1 MNPQYRRS
9 KHLAESSPSSDEF
22 GSGSEGEGYAE
33 TRSASIRGD
42 TDARENARTLL
53 SRSADVTGRTS
64 RSYGSTAADANT
76 GRPLAR
82 RRRTPVSRSRHESP
96 AATSRARELTPQT
109 RDRIATL
116 SPADRRY
123 PTRHAS
129 PRRLTEVHR
138 SNRSP
143 GRDAGPRL
151 DLKRARGTSAIPGT
165 GSGAGP
171 SATTARTPSILSSPR
186 RAASRTED
194 SQARPAQSVRFSRM
208 KDKRTPG
215 SKERGA
221 ETGVSSRSAVPASTK
236 SFIPANQESSDDS
249 SSSSSSS
256 TSELELKK
264 NRRRVQAGGT
274 RPTKL
279 TSRVGIPE
287 RRQSNTPKT
296 SRRRIPRESATIGG
310 RERQASHSVRNSSRK
325 RFASDD
331 SSSSGSESST
341 SSSSISSSSVEHSRD
356 GPTDRVDRTAI
367 LKREQRTT
375 AAQTD
380 ETLTSRPASIS
391 RASQTNL
398 LRPAKRV
405 VSRPTPSSAPGP
417 KRTQATFASARP
429 VKTGL
434 QTATRSAATSD
445 ASGTASISASPALDA
460 SRRRHWDAGPASST
474 PSIERVSSAEPSS
487 SVVVVLPDV
496 AADGSEGVASTG
508 AASLTSVDRERFAE
522 KVARVLE
529 RLLPR
534 ERQVAAEEP
543 HWTTLSGDRE
553 RREVGTETP
562 GLTHATTTSTT
573 GVVDS
578 SDTAGAAPEEDR
590 GQSTTGAPLVDELA
604 EHSEP
609 PSELQREKQTET
621 GETTVP
627 QWKSS
632 SADVAPLTSGDYRA
646 RDTEL
651 ATKTEPATTVAT
663 ELEPSSSYLGVGV
676 VIPPSMPTEDST
688 TKLQTPA
695 PPIEDREVPTIE
707 FRSHPQPDWS
717 AAAEPR
723 REPPAESPLP
733 AVARTRL
740 WQPWILCSA
749 AGAMI
754 LLPLAFVLVPL
765 LTSAAAGGARR
776 HAVSH
781 SSHNGTE
788 PHGQVVTVRRQDVYV
803 EDADAPISC
812 NGSASRQLE
821 NASALTVAG
830 AYSAPYRGDSVPR
843 PQFRPVF
850 CVFDAEF
857 FHPKRPYTPLQIPT
871 PLCSAVI
878 FYSLSLSRFGAGS
891 GGVGGGFRRP
901 LDAELFEN
909 VSASRL
915 DGRLRHRGRRCPLY
929 ATFGGRRSDS
939 AEFVR
944 MLRDSAWRK
953 ATVEGIVNDTS
964 SSERAKYDGVNL
976 DWNRPGDE
984 CDVLRQPQLFHVLVE
999 SLGASRVRVMLTV
1012 PPLPRYLGAY
1022 DLEPVL
1028 DSVEHVVVA
1037 THKLRP
1043 RSSVDCSGARLYAAP
1058 RFREIRDAYSAAYR
1072 KKFAYSVS
1080 AGGDT
1085 FVTGSVA
1092 LGAPAHA
1099 TPPPT
1104 SGLVLRP
1111 NKTSFESVCN
1121 VKPVIVNPADKECVI
1136 AIMQIEKSLDAS
1148 ILYYVAAYAGPKQL
1162 QERMHRAYD
1171 DDMGDAP
1178 VAVYDAFLD
1187 DFAGLCPGDSPR
1199 MSPQLA
1205 AISESTSRE
1214 LQ

>member
-1 MNPQYRRS
+1 MNSRHRRR
-9 KHLAESSPSSDEF
+9 KHLEESSPSFDEF

-33 TRSASIRGD
+33 TRSASIRRD

-53 SRSADVTGRTS
+53 SHSADVTGRTS
-64 RSYGSTAADANT
+64 RSYGSTTVDPNT

-82 RRRTPVSRSRHESP
+82 RRRSPVSRSRRESP
-96 AATSRARELTPQT
+96 AATYGTREVTPKT
-109 RDRIATL
+109 RDRIAAL
-116 SPADRRY
+116 WPADRRY

-129 PRRLTEVHR
+129 PRRLAEVRR
-138 SNRSP
+138 SDRSP
-143 GRDAGPRL
+143 GRDAVPRL
-151 DLKRARGTSAIPGT
+151 DLKRSRGTSAIPGT

-194 SQARPAQSVRFSRM
+194 SQARPAQSVRFSGM

-215 SKERGA
+215 SKERRA
-221 ETGVSSRSAVPASTK
+221 DTGVSSRSAVPASTE
-236 SFIPANQESSDDS
+236 SFIPADQGSSDDS

-256 TSELELKK
+256 TSELELKR
-264 NRRRVQAGGT
+264 NRRRVQAGGA

-287 RRQSNTPKT
+287 RRQSNNPKT
-296 SRRRIPRESATIGG
+296 PRRRIPRESATTDA
-310 RERQASHSVRNSSRK
+310 RERQPSHSVRYSSRK
-325 RFASDD
+325 RFAGDD

-341 SSSSISSSSVEHSRD
+341 SSSSISSSSVERSRD
-356 GPTDRVDRTAI
+356 GAMVPRDRVDRTAI
-367 LKREQRTT
+367 LKREQRTS

-417 KRTQATFASARP
+417 KRTKQATFASARP
-429 VKTGL
+429 VKTGW

-445 ASGTASISASPALDA
+445 APKTASISASPALDA
-460 SRRRHWDAGPASST
+460 SRRRHRDAGPSSST
-474 PSIERVSSAEPSS
+474 PSIERVSSATEPPS
-487 SVVVVLPDV
+487 SVVVVPAVAADGSGGV
-496 AADGSEGVASTG
+496 AADGSEGVEADGSEGVAADGSQGVASTVA
-508 AASLTSVDRERFAE
+508 AASPTSVDRDRFAE

-534 ERQVAAEEP
+534 ERRVAKEEP
-543 HWTTLSGDRE
+543 RWPTLSGDRD

-562 GLTHATTTSTT
+562 SLTRATTTTSTT
-573 GVVDS
+573 GVDDS
-578 SDTAGAAPEEDR
+578 SDTAVAPPEEDR
-590 GQSTTGAPLVDELA
+590 GRSTTGAPLVDGLV

-609 PSELQREKQTET
+609 PSELQREKQADT
-621 GETTVP
+621 GEATVP

-632 SADVAPLTSGDYRA
+632 SADAAPLTSGDYGT

-651 ATKTEPATTVAT
+651 AAKTEPATTVAT
-663 ELEPSSSYLGVGV
+663 ELEPSSSYLGVGL

-688 TKLQTPA
+688 TKLQA
-695 PPIEDREVPTIE
+695 PPPPTEDREVPTIE

-717 AAAEPR
+717 VTGEPR

-765 LTSAAAGGARR
+765 LTSAAAGGAWRR
-776 HAVSH
+776 AVSH

-788 PHGQVVTVRRQDVYV
+788 APGQVVTVRRQDVYV

-812 NGSASRQLE
+812 NGSASGQLE
-821 NASALTVAG
+821 NASALTVVAG
-830 AYSAPYRGDSVPR
+830 AYSAPYRGDAEPR

-857 FHPKRPYTPLQIPT
+857 FHPRRPYTPLQIPT

-891 GGVGGGFRRP
+891 DGGGGFRRP

-944 MLRDSAWRK
+944 MLRDPAWRK

-984 CDVLRQPQLFHVLVE
+984 CDVLGQPQLFHVLVE
-999 SLGASRVRVMLTV
+999 SLGARRVRVMLTV
-1012 PPLPRYLGAY
+1012 PPLPRYVAAY

-1085 FVTGSVA
+1085 FVTRSVA
-1092 LGAPAHA
+1092 LGAAAHA
-1099 TPPPT
+1099 APPPT

-1121 VKPVIVNPADKECVI
+1121 VKPVIVNPADKECVV
-1136 AIMQIEKSLDAS
+1136 AILQIEKSLDAS
-1148 ILYYVAAYAGPKQL
+1148 ILYYTL
-1162 QERMHRAYD
+1162 NRRSFT
-1171 DDMGDAP
+1171 GDG
-1178 VAVYDAFLD
+1178 FE
-1187 DFAGLCPGDSPR
+1187 FAQTR
-1199 MSPQLA
+1199 K
-1205 AISESTSRE
+1205 
-1214 LQ
+1214 

>member
-1 MNPQYRRS
+1 MNPQYRRR
-9 KHLAESSPSSDEF
+9 KHPAESSPSFDEF

-76 GRPLAR
+76 GRPLA

-215 SKERGA
+215 SKERRA

-249 SSSSSSS
+249 SSSSRSSS
-256 TSELELKK
+256 SELELKK

-274 RPTKL
+274 RPAKL
-279 TSRVGIPE
+279 TSPVGIPE

-296 SRRRIPRESATIGG
+296 PRRRIPRESATTSG
-310 RERQASHSVRNSSRK
+310 RERQASHSVRYSSRK
-325 RFASDD
+325 RVASDD

-356 GPTDRVDRTAI
+356 GATSQPDEPPEAC
-367 LKREQRTT
+367 EACGQ
-375 AAQTD
+375 QTD
-380 ETLTSRPASIS
+380 SIECAWAQANASYVRFFPASED
-391 RASQTNL
+391 RL
-398 LRPAKRV
+398 AKPR
-405 VSRPTPSSAPGP
+405 
-417 KRTQATFASARP
+417 
-429 VKTGL
+429 VKTTDASVCYIR
-434 QTATRSAATSD
+434 QPRDVRIAAATRSAATSD

-460 SRRRHWDAGPASST
+460 SRRRHRDAGPASST
-474 PSIERVSSAEPSS
+474 PSIERVSSATEPPA

-496 AADGSEGVASTG
+496 AADGSEGVASTD

-529 RLLPR
+529 KLLPR
-534 ERQVAAEEP
+534 ERQVAAEP
-543 HWTTLSGDRE
+543 RWTTLSGDRE

-578 SDTAGAAPEEDR
+578 SDTAGPPPEEDC

-604 EHSEP
+604 EQSEP
-609 PSELQREKQTET
+609 PSDLQRQKQTET

-632 SADVAPLTSGDYRA
+632 SADATPLTSGDYGA

-707 FRSHPQPDWS
+707 FRSHPQPDRS
-717 AAAEPR
+717 VTVEPR

-788 PHGQVVTVRRQDVYV
+788 PDGHVVTVRRQDVYV

-850 CVFDAEF
+850 CVFDAE
-857 FHPKRPYTPLQIPT
+857 
-871 PLCSAVI
+871 
-878 FYSLSLSRFGAGS
+878 
-891 GGVGGGFRRP
+891 
-901 LDAELFEN
+901 
-909 VSASRL
+909 
-915 DGRLRHRGRRCPLY
+915 
-929 ATFGGRRSDS
+929 
-939 AEFVR
+939 
-944 MLRDSAWRK
+944 
-953 ATVEGIVNDTS
+953 
-964 SSERAKYDGVNL
+964 
-976 DWNRPGDE
+976 
-984 CDVLRQPQLFHVLVE
+984 
-999 SLGASRVRVMLTV
+999 
-1012 PPLPRYLGAY
+1012 
-1022 DLEPVL
+1022 
-1028 DSVEHVVVA
+1028 
-1037 THKLRP
+1037 
-1043 RSSVDCSGARLYAAP
+1043 
-1058 RFREIRDAYSAAYR
+1058 YR
-1072 KKFAYSVS
+1072 K
-1080 AGGDT
+1080 
-1085 FVTGSVA
+1085 
-1092 LGAPAHA
+1092 
-1099 TPPPT
+1099 
-1104 SGLVLRP
+1104 VL
-1111 NKTSFESVCN
+1111 S
-1121 VKPVIVNPADKECVI
+1121 
-1136 AIMQIEKSLDAS
+1136 EKS
-1148 ILYYVAAYAGPKQL
+1148 
-1162 QERMHRAYD
+1162 
-1171 DDMGDAP
+1171 
-1178 VAVYDAFLD
+1178 
-1187 DFAGLCPGDSPR
+1187 
-1199 MSPQLA
+1199 
-1205 AISESTSRE
+1205 
-1214 LQ
+1214 

>member
-1 MNPQYRRS
+1 MDEKKKGSNERSEEEGHEEISGDDGSTRR
-9 KHLAESSPSSDEF
+9 K
-22 GSGSEGEGYAE
+22 
-33 TRSASIRGD
+33 
-42 TDARENARTLL
+42 
-53 SRSADVTGRTS
+53 
-64 RSYGSTAADANT
+64 STAAESNAGGPSASVSET
-76 GRPLAR
+76 AGSRFGSPPSPVEHRRVEPPHRRPPLVDGV
-82 RRRTPVSRSRHESP
+82 PVGE
-96 AATSRARELTPQT
+96 
-109 RDRIATL
+109 
-116 SPADRRY
+116 PADPEVEETYRINSMSQLPNFVRAFRALTRLVFPSSFQDAYKARYAGGTVAGGGSRRPALRDGRLLSADAQVPDY
-123 PTRHAS
+123 PKNIIDAYGLSGVFTDKDQ
-129 PRRLTEVHR
+129 PDVVHVDDQFV
-138 SNRSP
+138 
-143 GRDAGPRL
+143 GLRL

-165 GSGAGP
+165 RSGVGP

-186 RAASRTED
+186 RAGSRTED

-208 KDKRTPG
+208 KYKRAPR
-215 SKERGA
+215 SKERRA
-221 ETGVSSRSAVPASTK
+221 ETRVLSRFAVPASTK
-236 SFIPANQESSDDS
+236 SFIPTNQGSSDDS

-264 NRRRVQAGGT
+264 NSRQRGRVVTVTTKNPSLNFGPGFDGDQPGSQYRSPPREQPESVWLM
-274 RPTKL
+274 RPPRHNTNLEPSAYRPDDVVIPDHSVTDRPPLLACKSRQRGRLVTVITKNPSL
-279 TSRVGIPE
+279 NFGPGFDGDQPGSQYRSPPSEQPESGWLMRPPHHNTNLEPSAYRPDDAAIPDH
-287 RRQSNTPKT
+287 SVTD
-296 SRRRIPRESATIGG
+296 RRIE
-310 RERQASHSVRNSSRK
+310 
-325 RFASDD
+325 
-331 SSSSGSESST
+331 
-341 SSSSISSSSVEHSRD
+341 
-356 GPTDRVDRTAI
+356 
-367 LKREQRTT
+367 L
-375 AAQTD
+375 
-380 ETLTSRPASIS
+380 
-391 RASQTNL
+391 
-398 LRPAKRV
+398 
-405 VSRPTPSSAPGP
+405 
-417 KRTQATFASARP
+417 P
-429 VKTGL
+429 VKILGRY
-434 QTATRSAATSD
+434 AV
-445 ASGTASISASPALDA
+445 
-460 SRRRHWDAGPASST
+460 RR
-474 PSIERVSSAEPSS
+474 
-487 SVVVVLPDV
+487 
-496 AADGSEGVASTG
+496 
-508 AASLTSVDRERFAE
+508 FYFC
-522 KVARVLE
+522 
-529 RLLPR
+529 
-534 ERQVAAEEP
+534 Q
-543 HWTTLSGDRE
+543 
-553 RREVGTETP
+553 
-562 GLTHATTTSTT
+562 
-573 GVVDS
+573 
-578 SDTAGAAPEEDR
+578 
-590 GQSTTGAPLVDELA
+590 VDELA

-632 SADVAPLTSGDYRA
+632 SADAAPLTSGDYGA
-646 RDTEL
+646 RDTGL
-651 ATKTEPATTVAT
+651 ATETEPATTVAT

-676 VIPPSMPTEDST
+676 VIPPSIPTEDST
-688 TKLQTPA
+688 TKLQA
-695 PPIEDREVPTIE
+695 SPPHIEDRELPTIE
-707 FRSHPQPDWS
+707 FRSHPQPDRS
-717 AAAEPR
+717 VTAEPI

-781 SSHNGTE
+781 SARNGTE
-788 PHGQVVTVRRQDVYV
+788 PDAQVVTVRKQDVYV

-830 AYSAPYRGDSVPR
+830 AYSAPYRGDAEPR

-891 GGVGGGFRRP
+891 DGVGGGFRRP

-999 SLGASRVRVMLTV
+999 SLGASRVR
-1012 PPLPRYLGAY
+1012 
-1022 DLEPVL
+1022 
-1028 DSVEHVVVA
+1028 HVIVA

-1085 FVTGSVA
+1085 FVTRSVA
-1092 LGAPAHA
+1092 LGAAAHA
-1099 TPPPT
+1099 APPPT

-1111 NKTSFESVCN
+1111 SKTSFESVCN
-1121 VKPVIVNPADKECVI
+1121 VKPVIVSPADKECVV

-1148 ILYYVAAYAGPKQL
+1148 NLYYVAAYAGPKQL

-1178 VAVYDAFLD
+1178 VAVFDAFLD

-1214 LQ
+1214 LR